1 MKKGM
6 HMTHI
11 KLLTTGGTIASKRDP
26 ETGLQQTGV
35 ISGEEL
41 MSKLNVDDKIKI
53 SVEEIISVSSSA
65 MTFENLVTVKD
76 RVNEFL
82 KDTTVDGIVLTH
94 GTDTLEET
102 SYFLSQVLEANKAIV
117 VTGSQ
122 RGPELIGSDA
132 YANLQDAITL
142 AADPE
147 AKKIGVSVLFN
158 QQIFMPRFIKKINA
172 MNVDGFGGGGTGYL
186 GTVDGEDVKIYQYP
200 RPHHTYKIKEKLA
213 TVDIIKCALDTDAKF
228 IDCAI
233 EHKVDG
239 IVIEAMGRGHAN
251 NKVAEGV
258 KRAVEQGITVVITTA
273 SEDGDVKVAYDFSGG
288 ISQFE
293 KDGAINGG
301 SYDSKKA
308 RIKLAVM
315 LGAGEKITAEDFWY

>member
-1 MKKGM
+1 MQM
-6 HMTHI
+6 VHI

-26 ETGLQQTGV
+26 KTGLQQTGV

-41 MSKLNVDDKIKI
+41 MEQLNLDEKIEVT
-53 SVEEIISVSSSA
+53 VEEIISVSSSA
-65 MTFENLVTVKD
+65 MTFENLVTIQEKVRTFVED
-76 RVNEFL
+76 
-82 KDTTVDGIVLTH
+82 DSVDGIVLTH

-102 SYFLSQVLEANKAIV
+102 SYFLSQVIDTTKAVV

-142 AADPE
+142 AAAPD
-147 AKKIGVSVLFN
+147 AKQIGVSVLFN
-158 QQIFMPRFIKKINA
+158 QKVFMPRFIKKINA

-186 GTVDGEDVKIYQYP
+186 GTVDGNDVKIYQYP
-200 RPHHTYKIKEKLA
+200 KKHNTYKVKEKLA
-213 TVDIIKCALDTDAKF
+213 NVDIIKCALDTDEKF

-233 EHKVDG
+233 DHKVDG
-239 IVIEAMGRGHAN
+239 IVIETMGRGHAN
-251 NKVAEGV
+251 NKVAAGV
-258 KRAVEQGITVVITTA
+258 RRAIEQGITVVITTA

-315 LGAGEKITAEDFWY
+315 LGAGETVTAEDFWY

>member
-1 MKKGM
+1 MQM
-6 HMTHI
+6 VHI

-26 ETGLQQTGV
+26 KTGLQQTGV
-35 ISGEEL
+35 ISGKEL
-41 MSKLNVDDKIKI
+41 MSQLEIDDNIEI
-53 SVEEIISVSSSA
+53 SVEEIFSKSSGA
-65 MTFENLVTVKD
+65 LTFEDLIH
-76 RVNEFL
+76 L
-82 KDTTVDGIVLTH
+82 KDKVTEHILDNEVDGIVLTH

-102 SYFLSQVLEANKAIV
+102 SYFLSQVIDTTKAVV

-142 AADPE
+142 AAAPDD
-147 AKKIGVSVLFN
+147 KQIGVSVLFN
-158 QQIFMPRFIKKINA
+158 QKVFMPRFVKKINA

-186 GTVDGEDVKIYQYP
+186 GTVDGNDVKIYQYP
-200 RPHHTYKIKEKLA
+200 KKHDTYKVKEKLA
-213 TVDIIKCALDTDAKF
+213 NVDIIKCALDTDAKF
-228 IDCAI
+228 IECAI
-233 EHKVDG
+233 DHEVDG
-239 IVIEAMGRGHAN
+239 LVIETMGRGHAN
-251 NKVAEGV
+251 NKVSAGV
-258 KRAVEQGITVVITTA
+258 SRAIEQGITVVITTA

-315 LGAGEKITAEDFWY
+315 LGAGEKVTKEDFWY

>member
-1 MKKGM
+1 MV
-6 HMTHI
+6 HI

-26 ETGLQQTGV
+26 KTGLQKTGV
-35 ISGEEL
+35 ISGKVL
-41 MSKLNVDDKIKI
+41 MSQLEIDDNIEI
-53 SVEEIISVSSSA
+53 SVEEIFSKSSGA
-65 MTFENLVTVKD
+65 LTFEDLIH
-76 RVNEFL
+76 L
-82 KDTTVDGIVLTH
+82 KDKVTEHILDNEVDGIVLTH

-102 SYFLSQVLEANKAIV
+102 SFFLSQVIDTTKAVV

-142 AADPE
+142 AAAPD
-147 AKKIGVSVLFN
+147 AKQIGVSVFFN
-158 QQIFMPRFIKKINA
+158 QKVFMPRFVKKINS

-186 GTVDGEDVKIYQYP
+186 GTVDGNDVKIYQYP
-200 RPHHTYKIKEKLA
+200 KKHDTYKVKEKLA
-213 TVDIIKCALDTDAKF
+213 NVDIIKCALDTDEKF

-239 IVIEAMGRGHAN
+239 LVIETMGRGHAN
-251 NKVAEGV
+251 DRVAAGV
-258 KRAVEQGITVVITTA
+258 RRAIEQGITVVITTA

-288 ISQFE
+288 ISQFK

-315 LGAGEKITAEDFWY
+315 LGAGETVTKEDFWY

>member
-1 MKKGM
+1 MS
-6 HMTHI
+6 HI

-26 ETGLQQTGV
+26 VTGLQQTGL

-41 MSKLNVDDKIKI
+41 MGKLDLHDDIKI
-53 SVEEIISVSSSA
+53 SVEEIIKVSSSA
-65 MTFENLVTVKD
+65 ITFDNLITIKNAVLEALSED
-76 RVNEFL
+76 G
-82 KDTTVDGIVLTH
+82 VDGIVVTH

-102 SYFLSQVLEANKAIV
+102 SYFLSQVIPAGKAVV

-122 RGPELIGSDA
+122 RGPELVGTDA

-142 AADPE
+142 AAD
-147 AKKIGVSVLFN
+147 ANAAKIGVSVLFN
-158 QQIFMPRFIKKINA
+158 SKIFMPRFVKKISA

-186 GTVDGEDVKIYQYP
+186 GLVDGHNVKIYQYP
-200 RPHHTYKIKEKLA
+200 AHDNTYEIEGELPE
-213 TVDIIKCALDTDAKF
+213 VDIIKCALGTDAKF

-233 EHKVDG
+233 DHKVAG
-239 IVIEAMGRGHAN
+239 LVIETMGRGHAN
-251 NKVAEGV
+251 DFVAAGV
-258 KRAVEQGITVVITTA
+258 KRAVDAGIKVVITSA
-273 SEDGDVKVAYDFSGG
+273 SDEGDVKVAYDFSGG

-308 RIKLAVM
+308 RLKLAV
-315 LGAGEKITAEDFWY
+315 LLAAGEEVTAEDFKY

>member
-1 MKKGM
+1 MQM
-6 HMTHI
+6 VHI

-26 ETGLQQTGV
+26 KTGLQQTGV
-35 ISGEEL
+35 ISGKEL
-41 MSKLNVDDKIKI
+41 MSQLEIDDNIEI
-53 SVEEIISVSSSA
+53 SVEEIFSKSSGA
-65 MTFENLVTVKD
+65 LTFEDLIH
-76 RVNEFL
+76 L
-82 KDTTVDGIVLTH
+82 KDKVTEHILDNEVDGIVLTH

-102 SYFLSQVLEANKAIV
+102 SYFLSQVIDTTKAVV

-142 AADPE
+142 AAAPD
-147 AKKIGVSVLFN
+147 AKQIGVSVLFN
-158 QQIFMPRFIKKINA
+158 QKVFMTRFVKKINA

-186 GTVDGEDVKIYQYP
+186 GTVDGNDVKIYQYP
-200 RPHHTYKIKEKLA
+200 KKQDTYKVKEKLA
-213 TVDIIKCALDTDAKF
+213 NVDIIKCALDTDAKF

-233 EHKVDG
+233 DHKVDG
-239 IVIEAMGRGHAN
+239 LVIETMGRGHAN
-251 NKVAEGV
+251 DKVAAGV
-258 KRAVEQGITVVITTA
+258 RRAIENGITVVITTA
-273 SEDGDVKVAYDFSGG
+273 SEEGDVKVAYDFSGG
-288 ISQFE
+288 ISQFK

-315 LGAGEKITAEDFWY
+315 LGAGETVTKEDFWY

>member
-1 MKKGM
+1 MQM
-6 HMTHI
+6 VHI

-26 ETGLQQTGV
+26 KTGLQQTGV
-35 ISGEEL
+35 ISGKEL
-41 MSKLNVDDKIKI
+41 MSQLEIDDNIEI
-53 SVEEIISVSSSA
+53 SVEEIFSKSSGA
-65 MTFENLVTVKD
+65 LTFEDLIH
-76 RVNEFL
+76 L
-82 KDTTVDGIVLTH
+82 KDKVTEHILDNEVDGIVLTH

-102 SYFLSQVLEANKAIV
+102 SYFLSQVIDTTKAVV

-142 AADPE
+142 AAAPDD
-147 AKKIGVSVLFN
+147 KQIGVSVLFN
-158 QQIFMPRFIKKINA
+158 QKVFMTRFVKKINA

-186 GTVDGEDVKIYQYP
+186 GTVDGNDVKIYQYP
-200 RPHHTYKIKEKLA
+200 KKQDTYKVKEKLA
-213 TVDIIKCALDTDAKF
+213 NVDIIKCALDTDAKF

-233 EHKVDG
+233 DHKVDG
-239 IVIEAMGRGHAN
+239 LVIETMGRGHAN
-251 NKVAEGV
+251 DKVAAGV
-258 KRAVEQGITVVITTA
+258 RRAIENGITVVITTA
-273 SEDGDVKVAYDFSGG
+273 SEEGDVKVAYDFSGG
-288 ISQFE
+288 ISQFG

-315 LGAGEKITAEDFWY
+315 LGAGETVTKEDFWY